1 MFMRDKMKFIA
12 YPMNYNRPLQGIY
25 KRKKVRII
33 EENYSCDIMQRKLK
47 TFLNTR
53 KTIECPE
60 NRKQTFIKLHKY
72 SSHQSFTSL
81 FDLFILQKFYKRK
94 KGKKKRKE

>member
-25 KRKKVRII
+25 KRKKVRKI

-53 KTIECPE
+53 KTIERPE
-60 NRKQTFIKLHKY
+60 NRKKNMYKITQ
-72 SSHQSFTSL
+72 
-81 FDLFILQKFYKRK
+81 IL
-94 KGKKKRKE
+94 